1 MGSKSQ
7 GGSRVQYP
15 ASWQKQENVYGT
27 HGVQFTRVNADR
39 DNVLIDVL
47 TEPDLYTYFPTYI
60 THCEENLET

>member
-1 MGSKSQ
+1 
-7 GGSRVQYP
+7 
-15 ASWQKQENVYGT
+15 VYGT